1 MKSSSIASLLLVAAA
16 VAGLGIWGAAWWQ
29 ERRHFEVTDNAY
41 VRGSITMIASRVSGY
56 VTEVPPPTHTHV
68 QPGDLLAVFETEP
81 LEAVVAE
88 KRARVESAAAELAA
102 TRAEIEAAAAA
113 GAAVA
118 GHRATTEARKVAKQ
132 VEVRSAEA
140 RAASLEA
147 ARDHAAMDAERATT
161 LYEARSISRSGLD
174 DATTRLER
182 AEHDFQAAIADTAK
196 LRSDLFVLDAEIA
209 ELDAEESER
218 VANLSR
224 ADARHRSAAAALESA
239 RAKLEAA
246 ELDLASTEVRAPI
259 EGFIANQTVEPGFY
273 IEEGW
278 PMMAVVPLDSIWV
291 TANFK
296 ETQLERLR
304 IGQEVRIE
312 VDAFPDHPILGHIL
326 SFAPASAASFSLLP
340 PQNASGNFVKVVQ
353 RVPVKI
359 RFETPQVLANRIV
372 PGMSVVVAVDT
383 RTAPQGAALAE
394 HTP

>member
-1 MKSSSIASLLLVAAA
+1 MLLAAA
-16 VAGLGIWGAAWWQ
+16 AAAGLGIWGSLWWQ
-29 ERRHFEVTDNAY
+29 ERRHFEITDNAY
-41 VRGSITMIASRVSGY
+41 VRGSITMIASRISGY
-56 VTEVPPPTHTHV
+56 VTDVPPPTHTHV
-68 QPGDLLAVFETEP
+68 VPGDVLAVFETGP

-88 KRARVESAAAELAA
+88 RRASAEVAEAALAAA
-102 TRAEIEAAAAA
+102 RADVEAARAA
-113 GAAVA
+113 GSAVPS
-118 GHRATTEARKVAKQ
+118 HRATAEARKAAKQ

-140 RAASLEA
+140 RAASFEA
-147 ARDHAAMDAERATT
+147 ARDHAAMDAERAAT
-161 LYEARSISRSGLD
+161 LFKARSISRSGLD
-174 DATTRLER
+174 DATTRLVR
-182 AEHDFQAAIADTAK
+182 AEHDLQAALADAAK

-209 ELDAEESER
+209 ELDAAASER
-218 VANLSR
+218 TADLRR
-224 ADARHRSAAAALESA
+224 ARARHRSAAAALESA
-239 RAKLEAA
+239 KAKLEAA
-246 ELDLASTEVRAPI
+246 ELDLASTEVRAPV

-278 PMMAVVPLDSIWV
+278 PMMAVVPLDSIWI

-304 IGQEVRIE
+304 VGQEVKIE
-312 VDAFPDHPILGHIL
+312 IDAFPEHPVLGRIL

-359 RFETPQVLANRIV
+359 RFETPPGLANRIV

-394 HTP
+394 HAP